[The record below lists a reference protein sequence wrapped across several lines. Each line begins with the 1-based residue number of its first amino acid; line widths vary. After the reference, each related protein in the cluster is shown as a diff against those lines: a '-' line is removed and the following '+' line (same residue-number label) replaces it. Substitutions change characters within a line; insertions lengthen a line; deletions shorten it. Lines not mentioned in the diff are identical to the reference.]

1 MTRQRE
7 QRAYAIVMSTASD
20 ACDHPRQGA
29 THMQKEMTP
38 GVISDPEILGGR
50 PVLRG
55 RRVAVSQLV
64 DQIAGG
70 MTLSETQDDYQ
81 LSDEE
86 IRALVGYIAKGAGY
100 GGQ

>member
-1 MTRQRE
+1 MQRD
-7 QRAYAIVMSTASD
+7 I
-20 ACDHPRQGA
+20 
-29 THMQKEMTP
+29 TP

-55 RRVAVSQLV
+55 RRIAVSQLV

-70 MTLSETQDDYQ
+70 MTLNEIQDDYQ

-86 IRALVGYIAKGAGY
+86 IQSLLKYIATLVHQDERTYIEHA
-100 GGQ
+100 

>member
-1 MTRQRE
+1 MQRD
-7 QRAYAIVMSTASD
+7 I
-20 ACDHPRQGA
+20 
-29 THMQKEMTP
+29 TP

-55 RRVAVSQLV
+55 RRIAVSQLV

-70 MTLSETQDDYQ
+70 MTLSEIQQDYQ

-86 IRALVGYIAKGAGY
+86 MRALLSYIAQVVHQDERTHVQQA
-100 GGQ
+100 